1 MSFAGPGASQAVELH
16 QIRAFLA
23 VAEELH
29 FGRAAA
35 KLHMA
40 QPPLSRAIQR
50 LEHELKAPLFIRS
63 TRTVH
68 LTAAGEALLA
78 PARDIL
84 DACRRS
90 AVAVASVGKGETGR
104 VRVAFA
110 GVSSHVLI
118 GKLAK
123 LVRETHP
130 GIEFQLYSS
139 NFALPAMDK
148 VISGAMEVGLG
159 RWNFIPAA
167 LESRIVANERLVI
180 ALHEGH
186 PLSHRTSL
194 LMSDLEGQPFV
205 TLPQHPGAILHD
217 FLHRLANG
225 AGYAP
230 AIVHMAPDSQ
240 TLMALVAAEIG
251 VALTVSSVP
260 DNFQYPGVV
269 FLPLE
274 DPVEPI
280 QLRLAWRKDN
290 NSPALREVL
299 RLSEEVLPTPGPF
312 PDS

>member
-1 MSFAGPGASQAVELH
+1 MELH

-29 FGRAAA
+29 FGRAAK

-50 LEHELKAPLFIRS
+50 LEHELNAPLFIRS
-63 TRTVH
+63 TRTVQ
-68 LTAAGEALLA
+68 LTPAGEALLV

-90 AVAVASVGKGETGR
+90 VLAVASVGKGETGL

-110 GVSSHVLI
+110 GVSSHVMV

-123 LVRETHP
+123 RVRETHP
-130 GIEFQLYSS
+130 GIEIQLYSS

-148 VISGAMEVGLG
+148 VNSGAMEVGLG
-159 RWNFIPAA
+159 RWNFIPAS

-186 PLSHRTSL
+186 PLSQRPSL
-194 LMSDLEGQPFV
+194 LMSDLAGQPFV
-205 TLPQHPGAILHD
+205 TLPLHPGAILHD

-230 AIVHMAPDSQ
+230 EIVQVAPDSQ

-260 DNFQYPGVV
+260 ENFQYPGVV
-269 FLPLE
+269 FLPLD
-274 DPVEPI
+274 DPAEPI
-280 QLRLAWRKDN
+280 QLRLVWHKDN
-290 NSPALREVL
+290 SSPALREVL
-299 RLSEEVLPTPGPF
+299 RLSETVLPTPGLSV
-312 PDS
+312 DS

>member
-1 MSFAGPGASQAVELH
+1 MELH

-29 FGRAAA
+29 FGRAAK

-50 LEHELKAPLFIRS
+50 LEHELNAQLFIRS
-63 TRTVH
+63 TRTVQ
-68 LTAAGEALLA
+68 LTPAGESLLV

-90 AVAVASVGKGETGR
+90 VLAVASVGKGETGL

-110 GVSSHVLI
+110 GVSSHVMV

-123 LVRETHP
+123 RVRETHP
-130 GIEFQLYSS
+130 GIEIQLYSS

-148 VISGAMEVGLG
+148 VNSGAMEVGLG
-159 RWNFIPAA
+159 RWNFIPAS
-167 LESRIVANERLVI
+167 LESRIVASERLVI

-186 PLSHRTSL
+186 PLSQRPSL
-194 LMSDLEGQPFV
+194 LMSDLAGQPFV
-205 TLPQHPGAILHD
+205 TLPLHPGAILHD

-230 AIVHMAPDSQ
+230 EIVQVAPDSQ

-260 DNFQYPGVV
+260 ENFQYPGVV
-269 FLPLE
+269 FLPLD
-274 DPVEPI
+274 DPAEPI
-280 QLRLAWRKDN
+280 QLRLVWHKDN
-290 NSPALREVL
+290 SSPALREVL
-299 RLSEEVLPTPGPF
+299 RLSETVLPTPGLSV
-312 PDS
+312 DS

>member
-1 MSFAGPGASQAVELH
+1 VELH

-29 FGRAAA
+29 FGRAAK

-50 LEHELKAPLFIRS
+50 LEHELNAPLFVRS
-63 TRTVH
+63 TRTVQ
-68 LTAAGEALLA
+68 LTPAGEALLA

-90 AVAVASVGKGETGR
+90 AVAVASVGKGETGL
-104 VRVAFA
+104 VRMAFA
-110 GVSSHVLI
+110 GVSSHVMV

-123 LVRETHP
+123 RVRETHP
-130 GIEFQLYSS
+130 GIEIQLYSS

-148 VISGAMEVGLG
+148 VIGGAMEVGLG
-159 RWNFIPAA
+159 RWNFIPAS
-167 LESRIVANERLVI
+167 LDSRVVANERLVI
-180 ALHEGH
+180 ALHEDH
-186 PLSHRTSL
+186 ALSQRPSL
-194 LMSDLEGQPFV
+194 LMSDLDGQPFV
-205 TLPQHPGAILHD
+205 TLPRHPGAILHD

-230 AIVHMAPDSQ
+230 EIVQVAPDSQ

-260 DNFQYPGVV
+260 ENFQYPGVV
-269 FLPLE
+269 FLPLD
-274 DPVEPI
+274 DPAEPI
-280 QLRLAWRKDN
+280 QLRLVWRKDN
-290 NSPALREVL
+290 SSPALREVL
-299 RLSEEVLPTPGPF
+299 RLSETVLPNPGP
-312 PDS
+312 SVVS